1 MRKFILLTSDLLAI
15 LSAFV
20 LSLLIRFQ
28 GLYNVER
35 NQWPTLAVLL
45 IIYPIILYFF
55 DLYHPFIFVKRI
67 KLFFTLVKTFTIL
80 IAIYVFAGF
89 IFKFYFLI
97 ASRSF
102 IILFFALLFFCHFV
116 FRMIIVP
123 RLIHRF
129 FRNPG
134 RRPICLFIG
143 PREKFRQIRKFC
155 DTNSLIGFNLI
166 YESDR
171 KEKLP
176 AVKYYLLYSL
186 AEDFSVIYKE
196 IRDHIK
202 SGYTLFVISSL
213 FNELNINQEWCEFDD
228 MPVYTFSCRTNQ
240 KLRDAVRRMID
251 IAGSLCLLVVLLPVF
266 LVIAIAIKID
276 SPGPV
281 IYKQKRC
288 GKDGK
293 LFTFY
298 KFRSMFEHERKDEM
312 REVEFK
318 GYIEQKTT
326 KGKVINHKDITNI
339 GRVIRKTSIDELPQF
354 FNVLKGEMSLIG
366 PRPPILYEV
375 KYYKNWHK
383 DRLSIKPGMS
393 GLWQIY
399 GRGNMPCDSSIF
411 LDLMYVIN
419 RSITLDIRLIFQT
432 IPAVVFGKGAY

>member
-1 MRKFILLTSDLLAI
+1 VRKFILITSDLLAVV
-15 LSAFV
+15 SAFA
-20 LSLLIRFQ
+20 LSLLIRFG

-35 NQWPTLAVLL
+35 NQWSTLFILVV
-45 IIYPIILYFF
+45 IYPIVLYFF
-55 DLYHPFIFVKRI
+55 DLYNPFIFAKRI
-67 KLFFTLVKTFTIL
+67 KLFFTLVKTLTIL
-80 IAIYVFAGF
+80 IALYVFAGF
-89 IFKFYFLI
+89 ISKSYFLI

-102 IILFFALLFFCHFV
+102 IILFFALLFVCHFM
-116 FRMIIVP
+116 FRL
-123 RLIHRF
+123 LIAPWLIREYS
-129 FRNPG
+129 RNPS
-134 RRPICLFIG
+134 RRAMCLFIG

-166 YESDR
+166 HETDR

-176 AVKYYLLYSL
+176 PVKYYFLYSL
-186 AEDFSVIYKE
+186 TEDFSALYKE

-202 SGYTLFVISSL
+202 SGHTLFVLSTF
-213 FNELNINQEWCEFDD
+213 FNDLNINQEWCEFDD
-228 MPVYTFSCRTNQ
+228 MPVYTFSYRSNQ
-240 KLRDAVRRMID
+240 KLRDTIRRLID
-251 IAGSLCLLVVLLPVF
+251 IIGSLFLLIALTPVF

-276 SPGPV
+276 SPGPM

-293 LFTFY
+293 IFTFY
-298 KFRSMFEHERKDEM
+298 KFRSMFEHERKDEI

-366 PRPPILYEV
+366 PRPPIPYEV
-375 KYYKNWHK
+375 KYYKDWHK
-383 DRLSIKPGMS
+383 DRLSIKPGLS

-419 RSITLDIRLIFQT
+419 RSITLDIRLMFQT
-432 IPAVVFGKGAY
+432 LPAVLFGRGAY